1 MALFESILI
10 LIIAI
15 FFLCTLFAYVKS
27 RMVAA
32 GYKRRTIKTEQLKV
46 IVMSIILI
54 LLFILIF
61 RILGV

>member
-1 MALFESILI
+1 MAFFESILI

-15 FFLCTLFAYVKS
+15 FFLCTLFTYIKS
-27 RMVAA
+27 RMAVA

>member
-15 FFLCTLFAYVKS
+15 FFLSTLFAYVKS